1 MSELRA
7 HYPIAPVVDEED
19 AGVGVV
25 EGEAPLH
32 QDTVLRVGVQDL
44 QVIELLSK
52 HRFTRIPYS
61 GSGFKT
67 CNLHLFL

>member
-7 HYPIAPVVDEED
+7 HYPIAPVVDEEN
-19 AGVGVV
+19 AGVRVV

-44 QVIELLSK
+44 QFASVL
-52 HRFTRIPYS
+52 
-61 GSGFKT
+61 
-67 CNLHLFL
+67 